1 MVSHICIETSVS
13 VITIVFLWRKTKLDF
28 STTINSTLPV
38 KNLLDVVADVVTRSA
53 TCSTGFVTFKDLA
66 TVTCA
71 TTAPLCHDPDLMIAS
86 VAPHSQDI
94 LWENIHIN
102 MTWSRG
108 RELTANLFLS
118 IGAILWSVPVASIQ
132 AIANIDSLGKPNMI
146 FSNIDIYYTS
156 KDKISILFHSQKLQN
171 S

>member
-1 MVSHICIETSVS
+1 M
-13 VITIVFLWRKTKLDF
+13 
-28 STTINSTLPV
+28 
-38 KNLLDVVADVVTRSA
+38 ADVVSRSA

-71 TTAPLCHDPDLMIAS
+71 TTAPLCHDPDLMIAC
-86 VAPHSQDI
+86 VAPHTQDI

-118 IGAILWSVPVASIQ
+118 LGAILWSVPVASIQ
-132 AIANIDSLGKPNMI
+132 AIANIDSLGKPEYEL
-146 FSNIDIYYTS
+146 FSNVDIY
-156 KDKISILFHSQKLQN
+156 H
-171 S
+171 